1 MKNFTKT
8 TFILAIF
15 ALFAFAPNKSEAA
28 VLGLGTNFCDRLPG
42 IEQKILVQVEDF
54 QTKRE
59 ENKPALSIK
68 LEEAWTADKE
78 ELAVER
84 LAADERREAQMEA
97 LLAKATTDAEKKAV
111 TTFKTKVDKAVKDLR
126 TAIDKAT
133 LSYQTAVKALRDERL
148 AGLDESIA
156 TYKVHIQT
164 SFAVMKESCV
174 NTKPTEK
181 TIRAEIEMIR
191 EGLRKNQELF
201 DSKIDG
207 IDAIAEV
214 RADSNA
220 KAEATYTKEMKSAE
234 TALRK
239 VLKQ

>member
-1 MKNFTKT
+1 LFVPPVGSSATYDAVNNFSSCPDAPATY
-8 TFILAIF
+8 
-15 ALFAFAPNKSEAA
+15 ALDNC
-28 VLGLGTNFCDRLPG
+28 VMD
-42 IEQKILVQVEDF
+42 
-54 QTKRE
+54 
-59 ENKPALSIK
+59 
-68 LEEAWTADKE
+68 
-78 ELAVER
+78 
-84 LAADERREAQMEA
+84 
-97 LLAKATTDAEKKAV
+97 
-111 TTFKTKVDKAVKDLR
+111 KDLR
-126 TAIDKAT
+126 AAIDKAT

-156 TYKVHIQT
+156 AYKVHIQT
-164 SFAVMKESCV
+164 SFTVMKESCV

-220 KAEATYTKEMKSAE
+220 KAEATYTKEMRSAE